1 MKKILPILLLI
12 GLFASCS
19 KDDGDWEPMK
29 WKATSS
35 VKEEKG
41 SYIVESEG
49 TTLTFICKN
58 YDKPW
63 IVGARIGNQYI
74 NPDGNFSN
82 LTLKGE
88 WFSAKITDN
97 QLEVVI
103 NKNNTPMARAFL
115 LEVTAGDIFHT
126 FQFVQKAP

>member
-12 GLFASCS
+12 GLLASCS

-41 SYIVESEG
+41 SFIIEAEG
-49 TTLTFICKN
+49 ATVSFICKN
-58 YDKPW
+58 YNSPW
-63 IVGARIGNQYI
+63 IEGARIGNQYFS
-74 NPDGNFSN
+74 PDENDRKS
-82 LTLKGE
+82 LKGD

-126 FQFVQKAP
+126 FQFVQKNP